1 MKGLY
6 GLGKVERER
15 LTRLIRQSRG
25 IISVK
30 EAAEILG
37 IKPSEVAKMLSRWSE
52 KGWVSRISRGVY
64 LPVPIEAQTPDIS
77 IEDSWAIAE
86 GLFSPCY
93 IGGWSAAEYWDL
105 TEQIHRTLV
114 IFTEQKPRKREFSI
128 RNMDLWLRTVPKKAM
143 FGLKPVWRGQTKVA
157 VSDPARTI
165 VDLMNDP
172 ALGGGGRPTA
182 EIFLN
187 YLKSNHKDMALL
199 ISYAGTLGNGAIF
212 KRLGFLSEKFAPQE
226 RETILACHSRLTQGN
241 AKLDPSIPAGRL
253 ITKWKLWIPEDWR
266 QETSVDKQER
276 NP

>member
-15 LTRLIRQSRG
+15 LTQLIRQSRG

-86 GLFSPCY
+86 RLFSPCY

-114 IFTEQKPRKREFSI
+114 ILTEQKPRERKISI
-128 RNMDLWLRTVPKKAM
+128 RNIDFWLKTVPDKAM
-143 FGLKPVWRGQTKVA
+143 FGLKPVWRGQTKA
-157 VSDPARTI
+157 EVSDPSRTI
-165 VDLMNDP
+165 IDLMNDP
-172 ALGGGGRPTA
+172 ALGGGLRPTA

-199 ISYAGTLGNGAIF
+199 INYAEKLRNGAVF
-212 KRLGFLSEKFAPQE
+212 KRLGFLIEKLAPQE
-226 RETILACHSRLTQGN
+226 KETIMACHSRLTQGN

-253 ITKWKLWIPEDWR
+253 ITKWKLWIPENWR
-266 QETSVDKQER
+266 QEASVDKQKR
-276 NP
+276 SP

>member
-1 MKGLY
+1 MKGLL

-15 LTRLIRQSRG
+15 LTQLIRQSRG
-25 IISVK
+25 IIVVK

-37 IKPSEVAKMLSRWSE
+37 IKPSKVAKMLSKWTE

-64 LPVPIEAQTPDIS
+64 LPVPIEAHTPDIS

-86 GLFSPCY
+86 RLFSPCY

-114 IFTEQKPRKREFSI
+114 ILTEKKPRKRKISA
-128 RNMDLWLRTVPKKAM
+128 RNIDFWLSTVPKKAM
-143 FGLKPVWRGQTKVA
+143 FGLKTVWRGQIKVA
-157 VSDPARTI
+157 VSDPTRTI

-172 ALGGGGRPTA
+172 TLGGGLRPTA

-187 YLKSNHKDMALL
+187 YLKSNHKDTAVL
-199 ISYAGTLGNGAIF
+199 INYAEKLGNGAVF
-212 KRLGFLSEKFAPQE
+212 KRLGFLIERLAPQE
-226 RETILACHSRLTQGN
+226 RETIMACHARLTQGN
-241 AKLDPSIPAGRL
+241 AKLDHSIPVGRL
-253 ITKWKLWIPEDWR
+253 ITKWRLWVPENWK
-266 QETSVDKQER
+266 QGAPVDKQER

>member
-15 LTRLIRQSRG
+15 LTQLIRQSKG
-25 IISVK
+25 IIFVK
-30 EAAEILG
+30 KAAEILG
-37 IKPSEVAKMLSRWSE
+37 TKPSVVAKMLSRWSE

-172 ALGGGGRPTA
+172 ALGGGLRPTA

-187 YLKSNHKDMALL
+187 YLKSNDKDMALL
-199 ISYAGTLGNGAIF
+199 INYAGTLGNGAIF

-226 RETILACHSRLTQGN
+226 RETIIACHSRLTQGN

-266 QETSVDKQER
+266 
-276 NP
+276 

>member
-1 MKGLY
+1 MRGLY

-15 LTRLIRQSRG
+15 LTQLIRQSKG

-37 IKPSEVAKMLSRWSE
+37 TKPSVVAKMLSRWSK

-86 GLFSPCY
+86 RLFSPCY

-114 IFTEQKPRKREFSI
+114 VLTEQKPRKRKISI
-128 RNMDLWLRTVPKKAM
+128 RNIDFWLRTVPKKAM
-143 FGLKPVWRGQTKVA
+143 FGLKPVWRGQTKVE

-165 VDLMNDP
+165 IDLMNDSAP
-172 ALGGGGRPTA
+172 GGGLRPTA

-199 ISYAGTLGNGAIF
+199 INYAEKLGNGAVF
-212 KRLGFLSEKFAPQE
+212 KRLGFLSEKLAPQE
-226 RETILACHSRLTQGN
+226 KETIEACRSRLTQGN
-241 AKLDPSIPAGRL
+241 IKLDPSIPGSRL
-253 ITKWKLWIPEDWR
+253 ITRWRLWVSEDWR
-266 QETSVDKQER
+266 
-276 NP
+276 